1 MKRIFHAGG
10 SVVTGSDLAD
20 AVLQYA
26 ERLSTR
32 GQVEVVDIPVQGD
45 GGQLGRAQF
54 LIGAASQLTSV
65 TSPASTRELVDSD
78 ITAGLRRK
86 ALAPMAMAVAQV
98 GWTGDGLDSP
108 QFDEFDY

>member
-20 AVLQYA
+20 AVMQYA

-32 GQVEVVDIPVQGD
+32 GQVEVVDIPVLGD
-45 GGQLGRAQF
+45 SGQVGRAQF

-65 TSPASTRELVDSD
+65 TSPAGFRELVDLD

-86 ALAPMAMAVAQV
+86 ALAPMAVPQG

>member
-20 AVLQYA
+20 AVMNYA

-32 GQVEVVDIPVQGD
+32 GQVEVVDIPVICD
-45 GGQLGRAQF
+45 SGQVGRAQF

-65 TSPASTRELVDSD
+65 TSPPSFRELVDID
-78 ITAGLRRK
+78 ITAGLRRR
-86 ALAPMAMAVAQV
+86 ALAPVAVPRG